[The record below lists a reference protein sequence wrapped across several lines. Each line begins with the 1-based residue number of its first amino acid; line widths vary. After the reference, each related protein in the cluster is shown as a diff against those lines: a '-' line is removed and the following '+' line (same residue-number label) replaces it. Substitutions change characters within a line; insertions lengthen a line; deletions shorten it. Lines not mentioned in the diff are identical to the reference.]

1 MAVAVPHARFFP
13 ARIARQQPLH
23 PRARQLI
30 TSGLGGTL
38 RPRALLLPPSLGL
51 LAAPRRPRAAQR
63 ARRSPP
69 FIGTVC
75 SAASA
80 DKMGNGGL
88 PPFLAEG
95 RDRLRAWA
103 ETSPRPQ
110 LLTLALL
117 AVLLAAVAWAR
128 NLSASGLIDD
138 TEPLFAEAARQMAL
152 TGDWLTPRFNL
163 LVRKHEGQGKRAGG
177 DGKLT
182 ERGPR

>member
-1 MAVAVPHARFFP
+1 
-13 ARIARQQPLH
+13 
-23 PRARQLI
+23 
-30 TSGLGGTL
+30 
-38 RPRALLLPPSLGL
+38 
-51 LAAPRRPRAAQR
+51 
-63 ARRSPP
+63 
-69 FIGTVC
+69 
-75 SAASA
+75 
-80 DKMGNGGL
+80 MGNGGL

-163 LVRKHEGQGKRAGG
+163 LVREHEGQGKRAGG